1 MLVGTVKLYFSKAF
15 LLTCNSKT
23 IFFLVLCF
31 TFVLMTLAILA
42 KNAHDAK
49 YWWGLLT
56 VQRRTQFSAG
66 LYDMLYTGV
75 RDEFLE
81 W

>member
-42 KNAHDAK
+42 KNAHDSK
-49 YWWGLLT
+49 Y
-56 VQRRTQFSAG
+56 
-66 LYDMLYTGV
+66 
-75 RDEFLE
+75 
-81 W
+81 